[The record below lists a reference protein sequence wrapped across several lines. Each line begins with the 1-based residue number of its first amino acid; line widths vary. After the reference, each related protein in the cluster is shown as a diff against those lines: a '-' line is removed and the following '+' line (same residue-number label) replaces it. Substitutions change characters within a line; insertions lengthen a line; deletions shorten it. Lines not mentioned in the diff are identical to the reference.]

1 MTGSV
6 PAPTTANQSGTPAVA
21 TERPSD
27 PRPDYRGGRYSG
39 GWREKLRAASGG
51 LITFGASKTDQ
62 QLSMLVQRARTPIHG
77 DFRLAVMSVKGGV
90 GKTTTTVGLGSAF
103 ASLRG
108 DRVIAVD
115 ANPDF
120 GTLARRIPEQSTATV
135 RTLLADEN
143 LCRYTDVRRHTNQ
156 AASRLEVIASER
168 NPAMSE
174 SFDANDYRQVIAILQ
189 SYYNIIITDCGTGVV
204 NSAMEGVLEMA
215 DAIIVV
221 TTPAVDGAQSAAATL
236 DWLEAHGYQR
246 LVRESVVVISAARPG
261 GAAIDVNAL
270 TDHFLGRVRAVQVI
284 PYDDH
289 LATGSYIDLDQMD
302 RRTRTAFLELA
313 ATVADSFGPIGP
325 LSAPQG
331 WSPNEQR
338 RR

>member
-1 MTGSV
+1 M
-6 PAPTTANQSGTPAVA
+6 
-21 TERPSD
+21 
-27 PRPDYRGGRYSG
+27 GG
-39 GWREKLRAASGG
+39 EKLRAASGG

-62 QLSMLVQRARTPIHG
+62 QLSMLVQRART
-77 DFRLAVMSVKGGV
+77 LSTETSVSRGHVGEGRCRKDDHHSGV
-90 GKTTTTVGLGSAF
+90 GFGIRVPA
-103 ASLRG
+103 RRQG
-108 DRVIAVD
+108 DRGRCQ
-115 ANPDF
+115 PDF

-135 RTLLADEN
+135 RALLADEN

-204 NSAMEGVLEMA
+204 NSAMEGVLGWPMPSSSLPHPPSMA
-215 DAIIVV
+215 RKAPRPHWI
-221 TTPAVDGAQSAAATL
+221 GR
-236 DWLEAHGYQR
+236 AHGYQR
-246 LVRESVVVISAARPG
+246 LVGESVVVISAARPG

>member
-1 MTGSV
+1 
-6 PAPTTANQSGTPAVA
+6 
-21 TERPSD
+21 
-27 PRPDYRGGRYSG
+27 
-39 GWREKLRAASGG
+39 
-51 LITFGASKTDQ
+51 
-62 QLSMLVQRARTPIHG
+62 
-77 DFRLAVMSVKGGV
+77 
-90 GKTTTTVGLGSAF
+90 LGSAF